1 MHTTT
6 TAAPSENSA
15 IRVCALQ
22 TAREAIAR
30 WTGGS
35 VTRHP
40 VPDARHVTPQA
51 RWLAQTQRD
60 LAAWIS
66 EGGFSQCEGAAP
78 SVAAWRKAPTMFN
91 LTRADACVD

>member
-6 TAAPSENSA
+6 TAAPLENTA
-15 IRVCALQ
+15 ISVSALQ

-66 EGGFSQCEGAAP
+66 EGGFSQCDGAAP
-78 SVAAWRKAPTMFN
+78 SGPAWCKAPVMFK
-91 LTRADACVD
+91 LVRADACVD

>member
-6 TAAPSENSA
+6 TAAPLENSA
-15 IRVCALQ
+15 IPVSALQ

-35 VTRHP
+35 VTRRP

-60 LAAWIS
+60 LAAWIN
-66 EGGFSQCEGAAP
+66 EGGFSQCDGALPSGAA
-78 SVAAWRKAPTMFN
+78 WCKASAMFQ
-91 LTRADACVD
+91 LAQADACVD